1 MKRIVDKENV
11 RDWLEVVVGLL
22 SEYEV
27 EEKID
32 DRQAPYDGVMF
43 YAGKPADIDRVV
55 DFYWN
60 SDDECWMVQGMSLAT
75 GDIDFLV
82 GGLDINEVEHTVVPM
97 TRAYLGAVEE

>member
-22 SEYEV
+22 SEYGV
-27 EEKID
+27 EDKVGEP
-32 DRQAPYDGVMF
+32 QVPYDGVMF
-43 YAGKPADIDRVV
+43 YRGVPADVDRVV

-60 SDDECWMVQGMSLAT
+60 SDEGCWMLQGMSLKT

-82 GGLDINEVEHTVVPM
+82 GGLNVNEVEHTVVPM